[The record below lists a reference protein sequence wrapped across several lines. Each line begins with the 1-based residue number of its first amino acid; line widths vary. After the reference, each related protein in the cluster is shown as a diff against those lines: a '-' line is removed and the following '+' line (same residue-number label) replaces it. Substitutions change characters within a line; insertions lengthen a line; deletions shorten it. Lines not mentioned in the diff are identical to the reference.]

1 MPWYQYIKKRPFI
14 SAISILLVISILFG
28 MYSCSITGRTA
39 APLQKV
45 SVRVTDAITEGAVKG
60 AKVTV
65 GPSTMTTDADG
76 DAQFELSASTY
87 RYSVSAK
94 GYQQTGDKIEVS
106 QNGLSKSVE
115 IVPDAI
121 KKAGTYGT
129 ASGSQKTINGNV
141 NLAADGI
148 TLQNMKIKGNLTVDS
163 AVGDGTVALKHLNVE
178 GTATVKGGGSH
189 SVHVDDCTFTSVI
202 IDKSGVHV
210 VMQGGTTAKVI
221 DVKSQASLDASGVSS
236 SNLPVAISASGEI
249 TLTGSFDAVEITDPN
264 AVLHLAGGTVK
275 NLEVAKGAGNTQISL
290 ESGASVTNTEVQT
303 AGAVQ
308 LNGSFENVQLSA
320 AGTSLNL
327 EGGTIQNLSVTKDSV
342 SAKID
347 LGAGT
352 NVTNL
357 VLGSAATVTG
367 GGHIRAASILASG
380 SSIAQQP
387 GSTAL
392 PSGVTATVNGVKMT
406 GSSGTSGNIAGNA
419 GNGSGSSGNGATID
433 LSGLIQSQ
441 LASVSISGSPSL
453 TYNGSS
459 FTYNLWNLTLSGKN
473 HSGNAM
479 DLSWFPVTWTVV
491 SGPASVSGYS
501 MTVSGSGSVTVRATV
516 YGVASNELTLKV
528 EKASPVLWKLVVS
541 GSPSLTYNG
550 SSLTYDLSRL
560 TLTGQDQFGNAY
572 DLTGKTVT
580 WGVVSGPAR
589 IQGNIM
595 TVTGSGTI
603 VVQASAQGRGS
614 NQQTIPVVPGLPV
627 LTNLKIFGNPALA
640 YGGRAFNFDL
650 NDLKLVGRDQFGNPY
665 SFDKKQVEWLL
676 ISGPATLSGSTL
688 TVTGSGAIVVAAKVN
703 GIVSESQTLTVAGAT
718 PSLTNLILSGS
729 PALTYNGSNFTYN
742 LGGLSLSGKD
752 ESGKAYDLTGKSVE
766 WSVISGPASVSG
778 NTLTITGS
786 GTVVVA
792 AKINGIIS
800 NNLTLAVAG
809 ATPSLTNLILS
820 GSPALTYNGS
830 NFTYNLG
837 GLSLSGKDESGKAYD
852 LTGKSVEWSVISG
865 PASVSGNTLTITGS
879 GTVVVAAKIN
889 GIISNNL
896 TLAVAGA
903 TPSLTNLILS
913 GSPALTYNGS
923 SFTYNLGGLSLSGKD
938 ESGKAYDLTGKAVE
952 WSVIS
957 GPASVSGNTLT
968 VTASG
973 AVVVSAAVDGVASNR
988 LTLTVNSAAPA
999 FSGLQLSGNPLLVNW
1014 GKGDPVSL
1022 DLSTLTLVGKDQF
1035 GGNFDLGGR
1044 TVSWSVVSGE
1054 AGISGNILTVTG
1066 SGLIVIQASADGVIS
1081 NRLTLKVY
1089 GMTPELARLQVTGS
1103 PYLTYDNAAFVYDL
1117 SILSLAGQNQFFGD
1131 YDVAGRPVTWSVV
1144 SGPATVSGNSLT
1156 VTGTGSVVVT
1166 ATVDGVTSDTFTF
1179 EVRGSSSHTPV
1190 LTQLVLSGNLNLLY
1204 NGSGAPFTYD
1214 LSGLTLTAY
1223 DQNGKAFDLTGKTLT
1238 WGVGYGPATVEGST
1252 LTVTGSGGLSVSVSV
1267 DGVSSNSLQLPI
1279 SNAPSIVTGLILNGD
1294 ISPITCNYSYVYD
1307 LTGLNLQAVDQ
1318 FGSAFS
1324 TDGKTVKWNV
1334 VSGPARVSGNLLIL
1348 TGAGMYTVSAAIDG
1362 VSSNE
1367 LMLRGVLPSLTG
1379 MTISGN
1385 PSLTY
1390 SGQDLTYDLSGL
1402 SVTGTDQFG
1411 NAFPISGWQPEWTVI
1426 SGPASISSADH
1437 RTLTITGSGPVVI
1450 RADSNSGVFSNE
1462 LTLTVNRASSALTGL
1477 SLAGDP
1483 NLIYSNSDFTY
1494 DLASLTLVGLDQ
1506 YGGEYDISG
1515 QTVTWS
1521 VSGPAAVSGHML
1533 NVTGVGTVTLT
1544 AEVGGKTSNELSLT
1558 VYSETPQLK
1567 TLTLSGTP
1575 SLTYNAQEGY
1585 YNLDGLSL
1593 AGSDQFGNT
1602 SDISGQPVAWSII
1615 SGPASVRGGTLTITG
1630 SGPVVLKASAEG
1642 VWSNEL
1648 TLTVSKAASVLNGV
1662 TLSGDPHLTY
1672 DGKDLL
1678 YSLTGL
1684 SLAGVDQFGEAYD
1697 ISGQTVTWNVSGP
1710 ATVTGQ
1716 TMTVTGSGTVE
1727 ITATVDGITS
1737 PVLYS
1742 NVGMAAERLADICL
1756 SGNWKPV
1763 YNIAFGR
1770 FSQYDIT
1777 SYVTGVD
1784 QFGNR
1789 YSLDGQPVTWSVV
1802 SGPASFVGSQ
1812 LTVTGIGPIVIQAA
1826 MNGVSTN
1833 RITLTATRAPSVLS
1847 SVTLSGSND
1856 RVYYNNK
1863 DITFDLGGLTL
1874 SARDQFGSSYDLTG
1888 KTVTWMVQG
1897 PATLSGHTLT
1907 ITGAGQVAVTATV
1920 DGVQADAFTI
1930 YSEMGVP
1937 VLGTLSL
1944 SGSPTLT
1951 YNGVNSNYILQN
1963 ILTLGGT
1970 DQFANPYSITGHEIT
1985 WAVVSGP
1992 ANVIG
1997 QVLNLTGSGT
2007 VTLRATVDGVAS
2019 NTLTLAVGRAAPVVS
2034 HLSFAGCPTLTY
2046 DGVQTT
2052 FNLSELRLSGTDQFG
2067 DYIDAPGQIIW
2078 SASAGG
2084 NASCSLSGAV
2094 LTYSGYGEISVTAG
2108 TADYMN
2114 TGIYA
2119 METLTVAK
2127 AAPRLTT
2134 ITCSGSPVMV
2144 NDGAGISYDLAS
2156 IDLSAKDQF
2165 GDGVNISDKAVVWKV
2180 ISGPAEVAGNIVT
2193 STGHGTAVV
2202 QPTIDGV
2209 AGSEIELTMSSGIDI
2224 LSLSGN
2230 PYLLYDGSAFSCDL
2244 SSGWLHAS
2252 DEYGN
2257 TFTVNSADITWHVT
2271 DGPAYIS
2278 GDTLTITGS
2287 GTVSL
2292 TASVG
2297 SSQSNVLQLSV
2308 DRKASRLVSLTL
2320 GGAPS
2325 LSYDGSPV
2333 TYRLSGL
2340 TMTGKDQYGNAVDL
2354 SGKNILWTVV
2364 GASENNGVI
2373 TVSSNSLVGVQ
2384 AAVDGAVSNYL
2395 SFYVNKADSVL
2406 ASLSLAGAGDVSY
2419 NGGTTAY
2426 DLNNLDLT
2434 AKDQFGTYISV
2445 GNVTWSVVSGHAA
2458 VDGNTLS
2465 LSGAGTVVLRAA
2477 SGGVTSNDLTVN
2489 VVRAQPYFASLSI
2502 AGNSSSSLTYS
2513 GRPVTCDLSG
2523 LTVALK
2529 DQFGEACDFSNN
2541 ALLSWTLISGP
2552 ATLSGS
2558 KLTVSGDGTVVVA
2571 ASLYSLTSNRLSLT
2585 VSRAAPALKA
2595 LSLSGSA
2602 SGLTYNAEPLTYNL
2616 NNLSLSGM
2624 DQFGSAYSLTGKT
2637 VVWSVV
2643 SGPAAV
2649 SGSTLTVTGSGTV
2662 TLTAAVEGVT
2672 SGSIN
2677 ITVGKAASVLTG
2689 LAMSLSQPTYSGS
2702 ALSYQLA
2709 DLSVSGVDQFGDTCD
2724 VSGLTKT
2731 FHVLSGPASVSGN
2744 MLTVTG
2750 SGTVELSVTAGSVSA
2765 QFAVEVL
2772 RAAPSL
2778 SSVTLSGNLNASDYN
2793 GVSYNRDLDGLTLS
2807 GTDQFGNSFD
2817 LSGKAVTW
2825 KLISGQGSLTGKT
2838 LTVTGSGTIVLAAV
2852 VGGVTSNSFSIAV
2865 GRAAPAL
2872 TALTMDGITG
2882 LVYNGS
2888 PLNVSLSNLNLSG
2901 TDQFGI
2907 YYSLNGS
2914 SVNWSVT
2921 GPASISGGMLTVTGD
2936 GTVTVTATAG
2946 GISVTK
2952 TMTVS
2957 RETPTLAGVTLTGQQ
2972 TFLYNGS
2979 NFTCDLNS
2987 LALTGVDQFGNAFD
3001 LAGTAKTWNWVSGPA
3016 STVITGGIL
3025 TATDSGTV
3033 AVTVKIGSFVF
3044 GPLTLTIGRAAP
3056 VLSTLN
3062 LSGKPYLT
3070 YDGVQTTYD
3079 LSGLNLTGLTQY
3091 GRSVD
3096 LTGQTAIWSVTSG
3109 PASVSGSILTI
3120 TGSDPITVSVRIGNA
3135 AVSLTLSVNHLA
3147 QPQLTGA
3154 AVSPDGAAVTLTFDQ
3169 PMALPAG
3176 TSGFTVMAGGQAQTV
3191 SGVAYG
3197 AGRTEL
3203 VLTLAAPVCTG
3214 NITVGAASGSL
3225 TGENGAAFALLES
3238 AQVSGS
3244 VDAASVASALYRA
3257 GMDAAAA
3264 AGKLKDAFSPNS
3276 AQLALWLRQAGYDAA
3291 SAGRALQTVL
3301 APSVQELASDLVSAG
3316 YVSADVASVLKN
3328 LYQQDARTAAVTLT
3342 ASGVSADDLGKALN
3356 SVYQTTADDF
3366 AVLAGSMGFDA
3377 VTAAQALWQDY
3388 YGADTVSG
3396 EMPTLYSLE
3405 KASYLTVDFVRV
3417 CQNLFHS
3424 DAAAAWNLLSN
3435 TSFAKADLFN
3445 AATQFYSFTDL
3456 VNALKTDNYTVDMA
3470 AGLLQEAGID
3480 GIRAGK
3486 ALLVFNTS
3494 MTGTD
3499 LAAIM
3504 ERTHFGILKTGNA
3517 LIGVFHV
3524 SDPSEMFTDLADCF
3538 QEGEIENFLI
3548 TGMGV
3553 GAQQLVKAETANNI
3567 LKQNIIAMLKMN
3579 FSMSAADAVQT
3590 MLDAGWSDEQAGGGM
3605 KNLILC
3611 AEDVYGLTTAESIVG
3626 LLRQMK
3632 MPGDQMLDTLMKLRF
3647 SGADAL
3653 INASTIWPICSE
3665 LGYTAS
3671 DLAKWDVANGYTMD
3685 QVFGTFL
3692 EYGSTVNDMA
3702 QALCSV
3708 YHLSIA
3714 QTIRELY
3721 ERHVGTMSEIVTA
3734 AESVYGVTD
3743 AVPAML
3749 QGMSAQSLG
3758 TLSSLLMAIGV
3769 DSMSAYRY
3777 LTGAGYDGYKAV
3789 EGLKCYG
3796 LSAYPSPASITF
3808 GGNPNLVYNGGT
3820 LSYKMRNLQLN
3831 ITDQY
3836 GHAMDS
3842 GDMEVTWSLI
3852 SGPAAIA
3859 GNTLSVTG
3867 SGDIVVTATAGG
3879 VTSGRLT
3886 LSVSPA
3892 HPELGKLVVSEGSTI
3907 LYGMKPVDYD
3917 LSVLT
3922 LKGYDQYGNPFDI
3935 SGDAVTWSLVQG
3947 IASISGGTLTV
3958 NGFSDPYVQAEVNG
3972 VTSNIFTLDV
3982 ELAPPALARVTV
3994 YDSPQIVYRGMPCTY
4009 DLSRL
4014 SVRFFD
4020 EYNNIYDVSGI
4031 QKIWSVLSGNATVSG
4046 NMLTVTDGQPVT
4058 LELTADGVTSAP
4070 IIIRPNILSQ
4080 PVLSGAAAG
4089 MDGMSIV
4096 LTFDQPMAIAP
4107 DGESGFTVTM
4117 NGTPVTVSGV
4127 TRSGTNLNEYILTL
4141 ASRVYGGS
4149 VSVSYQKDNV
4159 TTNIGVWL
4167 NSFSGK
4173 PVSANLDPAAVA
4185 ASLHAQGTAA
4195 SDAASTL
4202 TAIFG
4207 TTSITQSNIASL
4219 MKSVGYDAASAALVL
4234 SASYSAGAAQAGGL
4248 LHGAGYDAS
4257 AIASA
4262 LKTVYAKND
4271 SDTASILAGAGFG
4284 YGDAAQALKDA
4295 FTDSDAEM
4303 AAILHTEGCGV
4314 NDLSG
4319 LLKKVYSDSDAAA
4332 DQILK
4337 AEAFSL
4343 QDRADALLN
4352 IYQDGAIAA
4361 AGVLLQNGADTAN
4374 TAAALLAVYG
4384 LSDSSMVA
4392 ALHNRTNNASILSVL
4407 EGSIY
4412 SDDESTATKALKA
4425 GGLLAA
4431 EIAALFGSND
4441 DAAVAALL
4449 KTLGYGVDDIARV
4462 LKSSPYADGD
4472 RAAAGALVGAG
4483 YAEAAVLSELENLY
4497 GDDLNTAAIAM
4508 LRAGATSAATITALE
4523 SSPNNKTDA
4532 DVAKLYHSA
4541 GISASTFLLN
4551 VCLTLYGKDHEQ
4563 YYYAALL
4570 GGTGY
4575 TAEETAAALQSCM
4588 GLTAENIY
4596 YSMASNPTWIY
4607 SETDTLTAI
4616 SSLFGADAAG
4626 RILWNVGGV
4635 RTSEY
4640 IGRMLAVGVS
4650 MDDTAKSLS
4659 NLGLSVGNIVEWFK
4673 PYGLESTASV
4683 LRNGL
4688 GIHDIYVLA
4697 DCLSRCYSA
4706 EDTARYLIDKLNVTP
4721 AEMANILQ
4729 KTSGWYLS
4737 TAKIV
4742 ALLGRLYSLTPVKI
4756 AQIMYSDGVNLDVL
4770 VHGVLEAYNGDA
4782 DMALSILEELP
4793 IDPQTLLTEMYQN
4806 GNYRNLSTIYPAI
4819 IPAQDEE
4826 TRLHA
4831 GLENNIFNLIYE
4843 GYSPADI
4850 AAAMLKLYNARESDV
4865 LHYFSMAT
4873 NSRLSDAEMQH
4884 EVDAV
4889 YALGGLMTMELDDL
4903 QKMQSAG
4910 RSSVMAA
4917 SYLRYTVGFVDPDQ
4931 AAVCLILAGY
4941 GTGDAAAGLSAAYGI
4956 SNADAL
4962 KMTGNG
4968 YSSKSIY
4975 QTIAANEKQSGCLAA
4990 DAAMNLRFASRVSAA
5005 DAAYYLYQAGYDVS
5019 SVVAAV
5025 MQAYNV
5031 NLSQAA
5037 GDVAQAATYSGSGKV
5052 LQQYVNSLA
5061 KNGKTAADAASAL
5074 YVGQVTDA
5082 QLAVDL
5088 LLGAGYKEVE
5098 TADAVSASYGIS
5110 VSDVLNMAAN
5120 TESLSSPDSIV
5131 LQYIE
5136 SRINSGN
5143 TENEI
5148 LEVIAGLGIGD
5159 AQTAAR
5165 YLAEAGYDAV
5175 SAAQAL
5181 SKQFRISIYI
5191 AAGLVAAAENKDTD
5205 TLIENCVERQI
5216 SPSGT
5221 ALLAA
5226 SVLSDFFE
5234 VSEIQNAAAM
5244 LLDMKFEAL
5253 DIVDAIRSVYKSD
5266 MKSDISA
5273 VSQAFG
5279 YTGNSAVMERYGGR
5293 LRQRGTTAVQTASLC
5308 RNTMGFD
5315 TQQTS
5320 NVLISSG
5327 YAPLDAAAALKDTFG
5342 VSLRAGI
5349 DSAAQS
5355 EGLTGSDSL
5364 LVSYLMNL
5372 KKTGGSVA
5380 ALGAALKGTLEVT
5393 NSQEATQDLIACGYS
5408 ALDTAEAVAD
5418 VYGIDEATAI
5428 NLATAASALADS
5440 STLILQKMS
5449 QLKDA
5454 GSSESAVAAALKG
5467 TLGITDAQQ
5476 VTDYL
5481 IRSGYA
5487 AVDTATVIASLFSVS
5502 GADALGMVQIAQS
5515 LGWGDSQTVRS
5526 LENAKAEGKSAQ
5538 EIVESL
5544 FRDFNVSDV
5553 SRAAEYLIGLGYGET
5568 ETAAAL
5574 SSVYGVGADDAQRI
5588 VAAAKG
5594 DTQADEQNRQT
5605 VAGLYAQNVS
5615 AADAAGQIKNAMGV
5629 TVASTA
5635 AGYLID
5641 AGYDPLSV
5649 QNALAEAYSLSL
5661 SDTAFLVAKA
5671 MGFSSADSLYLQ
5683 YIKADKESGNSAEA
5697 EASLLKNHYGTGD
5710 YQKAVQLLI
5719 EAGYSGK
5726 DTALAVGKA
5735 YGVDMSNTFHAAAE
5749 VLGTPASVLY
5759 AAAVQAEYDAG
5770 ASAQNAADFAKNI
5783 LFIGSVPD
5791 ALGYL
5796 LGAGYDAYS
5805 SAAALAD
5812 VYTDSMADVMTTL
5825 AQLLFSKY
5833 PDKVYPAAKAYV
5845 GSGNSS
5851 RVVYNMLHAI
5861 GFTDRQI
5868 SNYLIEDGYSNL
5880 LAIDAF
5886 SDDPVNQFVTP
5897 ANVHD
5902 VANSLSLSSIENLT
5916 ELYMRQLVQGGRSVN
5931 DLIRYLASLGYGESD
5946 ADTILLKAGAPAADI
5961 AFYGIFHGYV
5971 GNDWADYATYEAA
5984 AQAVGLTTPD
5994 GIIADY
6000 VRQGSVSDAEKVGI
6014 LHQDY
6019 HFDIDRGARVLAA
6032 AGFTAQRMLRAMRYE
6047 WSDNIKETMHAIAQA
6062 QGYANDNPVIEA
6074 FIQNKIAADQNIMP
6088 LDQIVWGITC
6098 DLSGSG
6104 YTAREIA
6111 SSELKAQIQS
6121 DYIIKSL
6128 AGCAYGSNVYDMVQ
6142 AVKDVTAEAENIGDM
6157 SELTYANTAKEY
6169 RSKGYDASY
6178 TDRQLKEAGI
6188 TDFVKR
6194 AAAMLAAGYSAADV
6208 SAAGTADGVSDISGT
6223 INQAQ
6228 ALLNQN
6234 DLADIGSKLSG
6245 ITSPADA
6252 VAALSSYGI
6261 LEITGVL
6268 QSFYRL
6274 TQDQAASVLLA
6285 AGYGAIDA
6293 ACTTDAVYQ
6302 NKWGGYLFKDTINV
6316 NVYPL
6321 MAALQE
6327 LRRIWTDG
6335 FDLGRTM
6342 LDLGYQA
6349 DDVVTCGCEIYSWK
6363 DPEPI
6368 SKLLIELFGNDPDI
6382 CLLHLSKDV
6391 QYNLETLIP
6400 VARYLYPGAS
6410 NGELFLKAVKV
6421 GKVPT
6426 AYVSF
6431 DDNIHTWMYYNFD
6444 DSVNRVLEEAGIPL
6458 QTAEDVCE
6466 LSRHDNTA
6474 ASCGTFFQTGGYS
6487 RSDVLQAVFTISH
6500 ELTEW
6505 TYGPIGYNYTDGSLA
6520 TARVIWAAANGYT
6533 LAEMAADEKYAF
6545 NTDYMCGY
6553 VNQSETT
6560 HIFVGYIKAGFSLVD
6575 VCAGFYEGGIF
6586 PSSDWFQGVSDICSE
6601 LGCGDPYQIADTLF
6615 EIANRCDGTIFDV
6628 SNGFINCGY
6637 YGDDTVF
6644 DLMDYISK
6652 KYLAVVD
6659 SDISTMEFSIYLMH
6673 HAGWGA
6679 DRVAQYTA
6687 YKLFDGFSFWKF
6699 LKDGFPDFSEA
6710 IIDMVAGGYDPVVA
6724 SSAILDNEDWKMVI
6738 TLDVISTI
6746 VGSIKD
6752 EALSTGEKIF
6762 KKLIT
6767 KVMLKDS
6774 FTKEVKNAVVGV
6786 VKNTM
6791 KKYLE

>member
-1 MPWYQYIKKRPFI
+1 MPWYQYMKKRPFV
-14 SAISILLVISILFG
+14 SMVSVLLVISILFG
-28 MYSCSITGRTA
+28 MYSCSFMSHTT

-45 SVRVTDAITEGAVKG
+45 NIHVTDAITAEAVKG

-65 GPSTMTTDADG
+65 GPSTMTTNNDG
-76 DAQFELSASTY
+76 SAQFELSVSTY
-87 RYSVSAK
+87 RYSISAN

-106 QNGLSKSVE
+106 QNGVSKSVE

-121 KKAGTYGT
+121 KKAGTYG
-129 ASGSQKTINGNV
+129 AESGSQKTINGNV
-141 NLAADGI
+141 DLAADGI
-148 TLQNMKIKGNLTVDS
+148 TLRNMKIKGNLTVDS
-163 AVGDGTVALKHLNVE
+163 AVGDGTVALQHLSVE

-189 SVHVDDCTFTSVI
+189 SVQVEDCAFTSVI

-249 TLTGSFDAVEITDPN
+249 TLTGSFNAVEITDPN
-264 AVLHLAGGTVK
+264 AVLHLVGGTVK
-275 NLEVAKGAGNTQISL
+275 NLEVAKGAENTQINL
-290 ESGASVTNTEVQT
+290 ESGASVTNTEIQT
-303 AGAVQ
+303 SGAVR
-308 LNGSFENVQLSA
+308 LSGSFENVQLSA

-327 EGGTIQNLSVTKDSV
+327 DGGTIQTLSVTKDAS
-342 SAKID
+342 SAKIGLD
-347 LGAGT
+347 TGT

-367 GGHIRAASILASG
+367 GGRIRAASILASG

-392 PSGVTATVNGVKMT
+392 SSDVTATVSGVKVT
-406 GSSGTSGNIAGNA
+406 GSSGASGNRAGNTT
-419 GNGSGSSGNGATID
+419 NGSGNGGTID
-433 LSGLIQSQ
+433 LSGLIRSQ
-441 LASVSISGSPSL
+441 LAGVSISGSPRL

-459 FTYNLWNLTLSGKN
+459 FDYNLGNLTLSGKN
-473 HSGNAM
+473 RSGKSM
-479 DLSWFPVTWTVV
+479 DISWFPVTWTVI
-491 SGPASVSGYS
+491 SGPASVSGNS

-516 YGVASNELTLKV
+516 YGVASNELTLNV
-528 EKASPVLWKLVVS
+528 EKAAPVLWKLVVS

-550 SSLTYDLSRL
+550 SGLTYDLSRL

-572 DLTGKTVT
+572 SLTGKTVT
-580 WGVVSGPAR
+580 WGVVSGPAK
-589 IQGNIM
+589 IHGNIM

-603 VVQASAQGRGS
+603 VVQASAEGRAS
-614 NQQTIPVVPGLPV
+614 NQQTIPVTQGLPV

-640 YGGRAFNFDL
+640 YGGKAFDFDL
-650 NDLKLVGRDQFGNPY
+650 DDLTLVGTDQFGNPY
-665 SFDKKQVEWLL
+665 NIDKKQVEWILV
-676 ISGPATLSGSTL
+676 SGPATLSGSVL
-688 TVTGSGAIVVAAKVN
+688 TVAGSGAIVVAAKVD
-703 GIVSESQTLTVAGAT
+703 GVISESQTLTVAGAV
-718 PSLTNLILSGS
+718 PSLTNLILSGN
-729 PALTYNGSNFTYN
+729 PALNFNGTSFTYN
-742 LGGLSLSGKD
+742 LGGLALNGRD
-752 ESGKAYDLTGKSVE
+752 QVGKAYDLTGKPVE
-766 WSVISGPASVSG
+766 WSVVSGPA
-778 NTLTITGS
+778 T
-786 GTVVVA
+786 
-792 AKINGIIS
+792 
-800 NNLTLAVAG
+800 
-809 ATPSLTNLILS
+809 
-820 GSPALTYNGS
+820 
-830 NFTYNLG
+830 
-837 GLSLSGKDESGKAYD
+837 
-852 LTGKSVEWSVISG
+852 
-865 PASVSGNTLTITGS
+865 
-879 GTVVVAAKIN
+879 
-889 GIISNNL
+889 
-896 TLAVAGA
+896 
-903 TPSLTNLILS
+903 
-913 GSPALTYNGS
+913 
-923 SFTYNLGGLSLSGKD
+923 
-938 ESGKAYDLTGKAVE
+938 
-952 WSVIS
+952 
-957 GPASVSGNTLT
+957 VSGNTLT
-968 VTASG
+968 VTGSG
-973 AVVVSAAVDGVASNR
+973 TVVVSAKVGGITSNR
-988 LTLTVNSAAPA
+988 LTLTVAGTSPSLSRLTLAGNPSLTYNGQNLPYDLNGLSLSGKDQFGNALNLAGKTVGWSVISGPATVSGNALTVTGSGAVVVTATIDGVASNILTLMVSGAAPV
-999 FSGLQLSGNPLLVNW
+999 FSGLQLSGNPFLVNG
-1014 GKGDPVSL
+1014 GKGASL
-1022 DLSTLTLVGKDQF
+1022 DLSTLTLTGKDQF
-1035 GGNFDLGGR
+1035 GQNFDLGGR

-1054 AGISGNILTVTG
+1054 AGVSGNTLTITG
-1066 SGLIVIQASADGVIS
+1066 SGSVVLQASADGITS
-1081 NRLTLKVY
+1081 NELTLKVY
-1089 GMTPELARLQVTGS
+1089 GSERELARLQIMGS
-1103 PYLTYDNAAFVYDL
+1103 PYLTYGNSDVVYDL
-1117 SILSLAGQNQFFGD
+1117 STLSIAGQDQFFGD
-1131 YDVAGRPVTWSVV
+1131 YDVAGKSVTWNVV
-1144 SGPATVSGNSLT
+1144 SGPATVSGSSLT
-1156 VTGTGSVVVT
+1156 VTGTGSVMVT
-1166 ATVDGVTSDTFTF
+1166 ATVDGVTSSAFTF
-1179 EVRGSSSHTPV
+1179 EVRSSVQTPV
-1190 LTQLVLSGNLNLLY
+1190 LARVVLSGNPVLSY
-1204 NGSGAPFTYD
+1204 NGAPFTYD
-1214 LSGLTLTAY
+1214 LSSLSVVGY
-1223 DQNGKAFDLTGKTLT
+1223 DQNGNTFDLTGKTLT
-1238 WGVGYGPATVEGST
+1238 WSSGFSIATIEGST
-1252 LTVTGSGGLSVSVSV
+1252 LTVTGSGLLGVSVSV
-1267 DGVSSNSLQLPI
+1267 DGVI
-1279 SNAPSIVTGLILNGD
+1279 SNNLEINVSKAPSVVRSLSLSGD
-1294 ISPITCNYSYVYD
+1294 ISMITSNYSYVYD
-1307 LTGLNLQAVDQ
+1307 LTSLSLQGIDQ
-1318 FGSAFS
+1318 FNNIFDAG
-1324 TDGKTVKWNV
+1324 GRTVKWDL
-1334 VSGPARVSGNLLIL
+1334 VSGPARVTGNLLVL
-1348 TGAGMYTVSAAIDG
+1348 MGSGMITVRATIDG
-1362 VSSNE
+1362 VTSNE
-1367 LMLRGVLPSLTG
+1367 LMLRGALPSLTRL
-1379 MTISGN
+1379 TISGS

-1390 SGQDLTYDLSGL
+1390 DSQNLTYDLAGIAVS
-1402 SVTGTDQFG
+1402 GTDQFG
-1411 NAFPISGWQPEWTVI
+1411 NDFPISGWQPEWTVI
-1426 SGPASISSADH
+1426 SGPASISSTDH
-1437 RTLTITGSGPVVI
+1437 KTLTITGSGPVVI

-1483 NLIYSNSDFTY
+1483 NLIYGNSDFTY
-1494 DLASLTLVGLDQ
+1494 DLASLTLAGLDQ
-1506 YGGEYDISG
+1506 YGVAYDISG

-1521 VSGPAAVSGHML
+1521 VVSGPAAVSGHTL
-1533 NVTGVGTVTLT
+1533 NVTGTGTVVLT
-1544 AEVGGKTSNELSLT
+1544 AEVGGKTSNALSLT

-1575 SLTYNAQEGY
+1575 SLTYNAQEIY

-1593 AGSDQFGNT
+1593 TGSDQFGNT
-1602 SDISGQPVAWSII
+1602 NDISGQPVAWSVI
-1615 SGPASVRGGTLTITG
+1615 SGPASVRGRTLTITG
-1630 SGPVVLKASAEG
+1630 SGPVVLKALAEG

-1648 TLTVSKAASVLNGV
+1648 TLTVNKAAPVLSDV

-1678 YSLTGL
+1678 YSLASI

-1697 ISGQTVTWNVSGP
+1697 ISGLAVTWGVSGP
-1710 ATVTGQ
+1710 ATVTGE

-1727 ITATVDGITS
+1727 ITATAGGITS
-1737 PVLYS
+1737 RVLYI
-1742 NVGMAAERLADICL
+1742 NVGMAAETLAGIRV
-1756 SGNWKPV
+1756 SENWNPI
-1763 YNIAFGR
+1763 YNIAYGR
-1770 FSQYDIT
+1770 LSQYDIT
-1777 SYVTGVD
+1777 AYVTGVD

-1789 YSLDGQPVTWSVV
+1789 YSFDGQPVTWSVV
-1802 SGPASFVGSQ
+1802 SGPASIVSNQ
-1812 LTVTGIGPIVIQAA
+1812 LTVTGTGPIVIQAA

-1833 RITLTATRAPSVLS
+1833 KITLTATRAPSVLS
-1847 SVTLSGSND
+1847 TVTLSGSND

-1863 DITFDLGGLTL
+1863 DITYDLSGLTL
-1874 SARDQFGSSYDLTG
+1874 TGNDQFGNSYDLTG

-1951 YNGVNSNYILQN
+1951 YNGANSNYILQN
-1963 ILTLGGT
+1963 ILALGGT
-1970 DQFANPYSITGHEIT
+1970 DQFGNPYSVTGHEIT

-1997 QVLNLTGSGT
+1997 QVLNLTGAGT

-2019 NTLTLAVGRAAPVVS
+2019 NTLTLVVGRAVPVVS
-2034 HLSFAGCPTLTY
+2034 RLSFADCPTLTY
-2046 DGVQTT
+2046 DGAQTT
-2052 FNLSELRLSGTDQFG
+2052 FDLNELRLSGTDQFG
-2067 DYIDAPGQIIW
+2067 DYINVSSQIIW
-2078 SASAGG
+2078 SASASG
-2084 NASCSLSGAV
+2084 NASCSLSGTV

-2108 TADYMN
+2108 TVDYMD

-2134 ITCSGSPVMV
+2134 ITCSGRPVMV
-2144 NDGAGISYDLAS
+2144 NDGTGISYDLVS
-2156 IDLSAKDQF
+2156 INLSAKDQF
-2165 GDGVNISDKAVVWKV
+2165 GDGVNISDKTVVWKV
-2180 ISGPAEVAGNIVT
+2180 ISGPAEVSGNIVT
-2193 STGHGTAVV
+2193 STGHGTAVL

-2209 AGSEIELTMSSGIDI
+2209 AGSEEIELTMSSGIDI

-2244 SSGWLHAS
+2244 SSGWLHGS

-2278 GDTLTITGS
+2278 GDTLTVTGS

-2297 SSQSNVLQLSV
+2297 SLQSNVLQLSV

-2340 TMTGKDQYGNAVDL
+2340 TMTGKDQYGNAVDM

-2364 GASENNGVI
+2364 GAAENNGII
-2373 TVSSNSLVGVQ
+2373 TVSSNRLVGVQ

-2406 ASLSLAGAGDVSY
+2406 TSLSLAGAGDVFY

-2426 DLNNLDLT
+2426 DLKNLELT

-2445 GNVTWSVVSGHAA
+2445 GNVTWSVVSGPAT

-2465 LSGAGTVVLRAA
+2465 LSGTGTVVLRAA
-2477 SGGVTSNDLTVN
+2477 SGGVASNDLTVN

-2502 AGNSSSSLTYS
+2502 AGNSSSALTYS
-2513 GRPVTCDLSG
+2513 GRPVTYDLSL
-2523 LTVALK
+2523 LTVSLK
-2529 DQFGEACDFSNN
+2529 DQFGNAIDFSNN
-2541 ALLSWTLISGP
+2541 GILSWTLVSGP
-2552 ATLSGS
+2552 AALSGS
-2558 KLTVSGDGTVVVA
+2558 KLTVNGDGAVVVT
-2571 ASLYSLTSNRLSLT
+2571 ASLYSLRSNQLTLT
-2585 VSRAAPALKA
+2585 VSRAAPALKT
-2595 LSLSGSA
+2595 LSLSGTA
-2602 SGLTYNAEPLTYNL
+2602 FGLTYNAKPLTYNL
-2616 NNLSLSGM
+2616 NNLSLSGT
-2624 DQFGSAYSLTGKT
+2624 DQFGSAYSLSGKMVT
-2637 VVWSVV
+2637 WSVV

-2672 SGSIN
+2672 SGPIN

-2702 ALSYQLA
+2702 ALNYQLT

-2731 FHVLSGPASVSGN
+2731 FRVLSGPASISGD

-2750 SGTVELSVTAGSVSA
+2750 GGTVELSVTAGSVSA

-2778 SSVTLSGNLNASDYN
+2778 SSVTLSGSLNAADYN

-2817 LSGKAVTW
+2817 LSGKTVTW
-2825 KLISGQGSLTGKT
+2825 KLISGPGSLTGKT

-2852 VGGVTSNSFSIAV
+2852 VGGVTSNSFSITV
-2865 GRAAPAL
+2865 GRAAPSL

-2888 PLNVSLSNLNLSG
+2888 PLNVSLNNLNLSG
-2901 TDQFGI
+2901 TDQFGV
-2907 YYSLNGS
+2907 YYSLNGV

-2921 GPASISGGMLTVTGD
+2921 GPASISGGVLTITGD

-2952 TMTVS
+2952 TIAVS
-2957 RETPTLAGVTLTGQQ
+2957 RETPALAGVTLAGQQ

-2979 NFTCDLNS
+2979 NFTSDLNS
-2987 LALTGVDQFGNAFD
+2987 LTLVGVDQFGNAFD
-3001 LAGTAKTWNWVSGPA
+3001 LTGAAKTWNWVSGPA

-3025 TATDSGTV
+3025 TVTDSGTV
-3033 AVTVKIGSFVF
+3033 TVTVRIGSFVSD
-3044 GPLTLTIGRAAP
+3044 PLTLAIGRAAP
-3056 VLSTLN
+3056 VLSTLS

-3079 LSGLNLTGLTQY
+3079 LSGLSLTAFTQY
-3091 GRSVD
+3091 GRNVD
-3096 LTGQTAIWSVTSG
+3096 LTGQTAIWSVASG

-3135 AVSLTLSVNHLA
+3135 AASLTLSVNQLA
-3147 QPQLTGA
+3147 QPQFTGA
-3154 AVSPDGAAVTLTFDQ
+3154 AVSPDGTSITLTFDQ

-3176 TSGFTVMAGGQAQTV
+3176 TSEFTVMAGGQAQTV
-3191 SGVAYG
+3191 SGIAYG

-3214 NITVGAASGSL
+3214 NITVGVASGSL

-3244 VDAASVASALYRA
+3244 VDAAAVASALCRA
-3257 GMDAAAA
+3257 GMDATAA
-3264 AGKLKDAFSPNS
+3264 AGKLKDAFSPN
-3276 AQLALWLRQAGYDAA
+3276 ATQLALWLRQAGYDAA

-3301 APSVQELASDLVSAG
+3301 APSAQESASDLISAG
-3316 YVSADVASVLKN
+3316 YVSADVATILKN

-3342 ASGVSADDLGKALN
+3342 ASGVSADDLGKALH
-3356 SVYQTTADDF
+3356 SVYQMTADDF
-3366 AVLAGSMGFDA
+3366 AALAGSVGFDA
-3377 VTAAQALWQDY
+3377 VTAAEALWQDY
-3388 YGADTVSG
+3388 YESDTVSG

-3405 KASYLTVDFVRV
+3405 RASYPTADFVRV

-3470 AGLLQEAGID
+3470 ADLLQEAGID
-3480 GIRAGK
+3480 GIRAAK
-3486 ALLVFNTS
+3486 ALLVFNPS
-3494 MTGTD
+3494 MTGAD

-3504 ERTHFGILKTGNA
+3504 GRTHFGVLKTGNA
-3517 LIGVFHV
+3517 LIGVLHV

-3538 QEGEIENFLI
+3538 QTGEIENFLI
-3548 TGMGV
+3548 TSMGV
-3553 GAQQLVKAETANNI
+3553 GAQQLVKAETAKNI
-3567 LKQNIIAMLKMN
+3567 LMQNIITMLKTN
-3579 FSMSAADAVQT
+3579 YSMSAADAVQT
-3590 MLDAGWSDEQAGGGM
+3590 MLDAGWDDERAGGGM
-3605 KNLILC
+3605 KNLIPC

-3626 LLRQMK
+3626 LLHEMK
-3632 MPGDQMLDTLMKLRF
+3632 MPGSQMLDTLMKLRF
-3647 SGADAL
+3647 SGTDTL
-3653 INASTIWPICSE
+3653 INAVTIWPICRE

-3671 DLAKWDVANGYTMD
+3671 DLARWDVANGYTMD

-3692 EYGSTVNDMA
+3692 EYGSTARDEA
-3702 QALCSV
+3702 QALCSA

-3721 ERHVGTMSEIVTA
+3721 ERHVGTMSEIVA
-3734 AESVYGVTD
+3734 AAGSVYGVTD

-3749 QGMSAQSLG
+3749 QGMSAQSLE
-3758 TLSSLLMAIGV
+3758 TLSSFLMAIGV

-3777 LTGAGYDGYKAV
+3777 LTGAGYDGYKIV

-3796 LSAYPSPASITF
+3796 LSAYPSPASITL

-3879 VTSGRLT
+3879 VTSGRMT
-3886 LSVSPA
+3886 LSVSLA
-3892 HPELGKLVVSEGSTI
+3892 HPELGKLVLSGGSVI
-3907 LYGMKPVDYD
+3907 LYGMKPVDYN
-3917 LSVLT
+3917 LSGLT

-3935 SGDAVTWSLVQG
+3935 SGDTVTWSLVQG
-3947 IASISGGTLTV
+3947 VASISGGTLTV
-3958 NGFSDPYVQAEVNG
+3958 NGCSDPYIQAEVNG
-3972 VTSNIFTLDV
+3972 VTSNIMTLTV
-3982 ELAPPALARVTV
+3982 NLAPSVLSRITV
-3994 YDSPQIVYRGMPCTY
+3994 YDSPQIVYKGMPCTY

-4046 NMLTVTDGQPVT
+4046 SMLTVTDGQPVT

-4080 PVLSGAAAG
+4080 PVLSGVAAG

-4117 NGTPVTVSGV
+4117 NGTPVTVSGI
-4127 TRSGTNLNEYILTL
+4127 TRSGINLNEYILTL
-4141 ASRVYGGS
+4141 ASRVSGGS

-4167 NSFSGK
+4167 DSFSEK
-4173 PVSANLDPAAVA
+4173 PVSVNLDAAAVA
-4185 ASLHAQGTAA
+4185 ASLHTQGTSA
-4195 SDAASTL
+4195 SDASSAL

-4207 TTSITQSNIASL
+4207 TTSITQSNIANL
-4219 MKSVGYDAASAALVL
+4219 LKSAGYDAASAALVL
-4234 SASYSAGAAQAGGL
+4234 SASYSAGAAQAAGL
-4248 LHGAGYDAS
+4248 LHGAGYGAS

-4262 LKTVYAKND
+4262 LKTVYGKND

-4295 FTDSDAEM
+4295 FADSDAAM
-4303 AAILHTEGCGV
+4303 AAILHTEGCGA

-4337 AEAFSL
+4337 TEAFSL

-4352 IYQDGAIAA
+4352 TYQDGAIAA
-4361 AGVLLQNGADTAN
+4361 AGVLLQNGATTVN
-4374 TAAALLAVYG
+4374 TAAALYAVYS
-4384 LSDSSMVA
+4384 LSDSSMAA
-4392 ALHNRTNNASILSVL
+4392 ALHNRTDNASILSVL

-4425 GGLLAA
+4425 GGLSAA
-4431 EIAALFGSND
+4431 EIAALFGSKN
-4441 DAAVAALL
+4441 DAAVAVLL
-4449 KTLGYGVDDIARV
+4449 KTLGYGVDDTARV

-4472 RAAAGALVGAG
+4472 QAAAGVLVGAG
-4483 YAEAAVLSELENLY
+4483 YAEAAILSELENLY
-4497 GDDLNTAAIAM
+4497 GDDLNTAAVAM
-4508 LRAGATSAATITALE
+4508 LRAGTESAATITALE
-4523 SSPNNKTDA
+4523 NWPNYKTDA
-4532 DVAKLYHSA
+4532 DVAKLYRSA
-4541 GISASTFLLN
+4541 GIGASTFLLN
-4551 VCLTLYGKDHEQ
+4551 ICMTLYGKGHEQ
-4563 YYYAALL
+4563 NYYAALL
-4570 GGTGY
+4570 CEAGY
-4575 TAEETAAALQSCM
+4575 TAEETVAALKSYM

-4596 YSMASNPTWIY
+4596 YSMASNPICSY
-4607 SETDTLTAI
+4607 SWTDTLAAI
-4616 SSLFGADAAG
+4616 SSLFGVDAAG
-4626 RILWNVGGV
+4626 RIVWNFGGGI
-4635 RTSEY
+4635 RSGKY
-4640 IGRMLAVGVS
+4640 IGEMLAFGTS
-4650 MDDTAKSLS
+4650 MNDIAKLLS
-4659 NLGLSVGNIVEWFK
+4659 NLGVSVGSIVDWFK

-4688 GIHDIYVLA
+4688 GIHDINALA
-4697 DCLSRCYSA
+4697 DCLSRCYRV
-4706 EDTARYLIDKLNVTP
+4706 ENMARYLIDNLNVTP

-4737 TAKIV
+4737 TAEVV

-4782 DMALSILEELP
+4782 DMAFSIMEELP
-4793 IDPQTLLTEMYQN
+4793 LDPQTVVAELNQIDGLRMPQ
-4806 GNYRNLSTIYPAI
+4806 LIASAYPAI
-4819 IPAQDEE
+4819 VLAQENE
-4826 TRLHA
+4826 TKFHV
-4831 GLENNIFNLIYE
+4831 GLENNIDNCIHYGF
-4843 GYSPADI
+4843 SPADI
-4850 AAAMLKLYNARESDV
+4850 AAAMLKLYNAEESDV
-4865 LHYFSMAT
+4865 LRYYNRYA
-4873 NSRLSDAEMQH
+4873 NGRLSGSEIQSQ
-4884 EVDAV
+4884 VDAV
-4889 YALGGLMTMELDDL
+4889 YALGGMMTAELDAL
-4903 QKMQSAG
+4903 HRMQSSG

-4917 SYLRYTVGFVDPDQ
+4917 SYLRYTVGFTDPNQ
-4931 AAVCLILAGY
+4931 AAVCLVLAGY
-4941 GTGDAAAGLSAAYGI
+4941 GTVDAAAGLSAAYGI

-4975 QTIAANEKQSGCLAA
+4975 QTIATNEMQAGRSAV
-4990 DAAMNLRFASRVSAA
+4990 DAAMDLHFASRVSAT
-5005 DAAYYLYQAGYDVS
+5005 DAAFYLYQAGYDVS
-5019 SVVAAV
+5019 SVVASV
-5025 MQAYNV
+5025 MQAYHV

-5098 TADAVSASYGIS
+5098 TADAVNASYGIS

-5120 TESLSSPDSIV
+5120 TESLSSPDTIIV
-5131 LQYIE
+5131 QYIE
-5136 SRINSGN
+5136 SRINSGS
-5143 TENEI
+5143 TENDI
-5148 LEVIAGLGIGD
+5148 LEALSGLNIAD

-5175 SAAQAL
+5175 SGAQAL
-5181 SKQFRISIYI
+5181 SKQFRLSIYA
-5191 AAGLVAAAENKDTD
+5191 AAGLVATAENKDTD

-5226 SVLSDFFE
+5226 SILSDIFQ
-5234 VSEIQNAAAM
+5234 VSNIQNAAN
-5244 LLDMKFEAL
+5244 LLRSMKFGAL
-5253 DIVDAIRSVYKSD
+5253 DIVDAIRSVYKTD

-5273 VSQAFG
+5273 VSEAFG
-5279 YTGNSAVMERYGGR
+5279 YTGNVAVMELYGGR
-5293 LRQRGTTAVQTASLC
+5293 LRQRGTTAAQTASLC
-5308 RNTMGFD
+5308 RNTMGLD
-5315 TQQTS
+5315 ERQTS
-5320 NVLISSG
+5320 DVLIGSG
-5327 YAPLDAAAALKDTFG
+5327 YAPLDTAAALKDTFG

-5355 EGLTGSDSL
+5355 EGLTDSSSL
-5364 LVSYLMNL
+5364 LVNYLMSL
-5372 KKTGGSVA
+5372 KNAGSSET
-5380 ALGAALKGTLEVT
+5380 ALGTALKGTLEVT
-5393 NSQEATQDLIACGYS
+5393 NSQQATKDLIACGYS
-5408 ALDTAEAVAD
+5408 ALDTAEAVAG
-5418 VYGIDEATAI
+5418 VYGIDEVTAI

-5454 GSSESAVAAALKG
+5454 GNNESAVAAVLKG

-5487 AVDTATVIASLFSVS
+5487 AIDTATVVASLFSVS

-5526 LENAKAEGKSAQ
+5526 LENAKAEGRSAQ
-5538 EIVESL
+5538 EIAESL
-5544 FRDFNVSDV
+5544 YQNFNVSDV
-5553 SRAAEYLIGLGYGET
+5553 SQAAGYLVGLGYGEA

-5574 SSVYGVGADDAQRI
+5574 SSVYRVGAADAQRI

-5594 DTQADEQNRQT
+5594 DTQADAQNRQT
-5605 VAGLYAQNVS
+5605 VAQLYAQNVS
-5615 AADAAGQIKNAMGV
+5615 AADAAEQIKNTMGV

-5635 AGYLID
+5635 AGYLIG

-5649 QNALAEAYSLSL
+5649 QNALASAYLLSL

-5671 MGFSSADSLYLQ
+5671 MGFNSADSLYLQ
-5683 YIKADKESGNSAEA
+5683 YIKADRESGNSAEA
-5697 EASLLKNHYGTGD
+5697 EAGLLKNHYGTGD
-5710 YQKAVQLLI
+5710 YQKAIQLLI

-5726 DTALAVGKA
+5726 DTALAAGKV
-5735 YGVDMSNTFHAAAE
+5735 YGVDMSNTFNAAAE
-5749 VLGTPASVLY
+5749 ILGTPASVLY
-5759 AAAVQAEYDAG
+5759 AAAVQAEYDGG
-5770 ASAQNAADFAKNI
+5770 ASAQNAADFEKNI

-5791 ALGYL
+5791 ALGYM

-5805 SAAALAD
+5805 SAVALAD
-5812 VYTDSMADVMTTL
+5812 VYVDSMADVMTTL

-5845 GSGNSS
+5845 GSSSS
-5851 RVVYNMLHAI
+5851 RMVYNMLHAI
-5861 GFTDRQI
+5861 GFTDQQI
-5868 SNYLIEDGYSNL
+5868 SDYLIEDGYSNL

-5886 SDDPVNQFVTP
+5886 SDDPISQFVAP
-5897 ANVHD
+5897 GAIQN
-5902 VANSLSLSSIENLT
+5902 VANSLSLSSTRILT

-5971 GNDWADYATYEAA
+5971 GYDWADYATYEAA

-6000 VRQGSVSDAEKVGI
+6000 VREGSTSDAEKVGI

-6032 AGFTAQRMLRAMRYE
+6032 AGFTSQRMLRAMRYE
-6047 WSDNIKETMHAIAQA
+6047 WSDNIKETIHAIAQA

-6074 FIQNKIAADQNIMP
+6074 FIQNKIAADQNIIP
-6088 LDQIVWGITC
+6088 LDQIVSSITQE
-6098 DLSGSG
+6098 LVSGG

-6111 SSELKAQIQS
+6111 SSELKAQVQS
-6121 DYIIKSL
+6121 DYIINSL
-6128 AGCAYGSNVYDMVQ
+6128 ADFAYGSNVYNMVQ

-6157 SELTYANTAKEY
+6157 SELTYVNTAKEY
-6169 RSKGYDASY
+6169 RSKGYDAAY

-6194 AAAMLAAGYSAADV
+6194 AAAMLAAGYVTADV
-6208 SAAGTADGVSDISGT
+6208 SAAGTADGVSDISGA

-6274 TQDQAASVLLA
+6274 TQDQATSVLLA
-6285 AGYGAIDA
+6285 AGYGAIDV

-6327 LRRIWTDG
+6327 LRRIWTGD
-6335 FDLGRTM
+6335 FDLGRTL
-6342 LDLGYQA
+6342 LDLGYQP
-6349 DDVVTCGCEIYSWK
+6349 DDVATCGYEIYAWV
-6363 DPEPI
+6363 DPEPL
-6368 SKLLIELFGNDPDI
+6368 SKLLIEIFGNDPDL
-6382 CLLHLSKDV
+6382 CLKHLAKDINYV
-6391 QYNLETLIP
+6391 MMGLMP
-6400 VARYLYPGAS
+6400 VARCLYPGAS
-6410 NGELFLKAVKV
+6410 NGALLLDAVKA
-6421 GKVPT
+6421 GVPT
-6426 AYVSF
+6426 AYDPHEDNLVRWIF
-6431 DDNIHTWMYYNFD
+6431 DNLD
-6444 DSVNRVLEEAGIPL
+6444 DSIVKVLVEANIPL
-6458 QTAEDVCE
+6458 QTAEHICNFTWYG
-6466 LSRHDNTA
+6466 RTA
-6474 ASCGTFFQTGGYS
+6474 EHSGYFFQTGGYS
-6487 RSDVLQAVFTISH
+6487 RSDVLLGVFTACA
-6500 ELTEW
+6500 EMDLR
-6505 TYGPIGYNYTDGSLA
+6505 YNDGFW
-6520 TARVIWAAANGYT
+6520 VIPKIRWGIANGYT
-6533 LAEMAADEKYAF
+6533 IDEMAAVEKGTDEYYRDYPDL
-6545 NTDYMCGY
+6545 NTLTQIMYGFAVC
-6553 VNQSETT
+6553 
-6560 HIFVGYIKAGFSLVD
+6560 GFSVTD
-6575 VCAGFYEGGIF
+6575 ICAAFYKGGMF
-6586 PSSDWFQGVSDICSE
+6586 PSGDWFQGVSDI
-6601 LGCGDPYQIADTLF
+6601 LGMLGGGDPYKITDTLF
-6615 EIANRCDGTIFDV
+6615 EIANLCDGTIFDV
-6628 SNGFINCGY
+6628 SNGFINCGF
-6637 YGDDTVF
+6637 YGDEKVF

-6652 KYLAVVD
+6652 KYLSVLD
-6659 SDISTMEFSIYLMH
+6659 SDTSTMQFSIYLMH

-6687 YKLFDGFSFWKF
+6687 YKLFDGFNYWTLITKG
-6699 LKDGFPDFSEA
+6699 LPDYSEA
-6710 IIDMVAGGYDPVVA
+6710 MLDMMAGGYGKQQTID
-6724 SSAILDNEDWKMVI
+6724 AIFDNEDWKGIM
-6738 TLDVISTI
+6738 TLDLIHDL
-6746 VGSIKD
+6746 VGSIDDK
-6752 EALSTGEKIF
+6752 ALSMGEKIF

-6767 KVMLKDS
+6767 KVVLKDS
-6774 FTKEVKNAVVGV
+6774 FAKEAKNVIVGV

-6791 KKYLE
+6791 NKYLE